1 MNYKGYRVVH
11 VATMHNGN
19 TDRSPI
25 TRWMTKADAI
35 SFARTLEGHHNGTVQ
50 VESKSKRL
58 IRVVTDHNAHMIGMG
73 F

>member
-1 MNYKGYRVVH
+1 MYKGYRVVH

-19 TDRSPI
+19 TDRSPL
-25 TRWMTKADAI
+25 TRWMTKGDAV

-50 VESKSKRL
+50 VESKRGAL
-58 IRVVTDHNAHMIGMG
+58 IRVVTDHNAHAIEMG